1 MKVLSIVCLTVM
13 FVLIG
18 GVVWSEEPEA
28 DTSRF
33 FQLKD
38 VFELEFASDPQISP
52 DSTQIVYIRNFMDI
66 MTDRRRSDL
75 WIVDFSGRMHRPLTS
90 AGHGYSSPR
99 WSPDGTRICYA
110 SSENDS
116 TQLFV
121 RWMDTGQTAQV
132 TRLTESPGSLAWSP
146 NGRWLAFTMKV
157 REKPEPLVKL
167 PEKPDDAEWAK
178 PAKVID
184 KLLYRSDGK
193 GYLEDGYSQ
202 LFVVPA
208 EGGTPRQLTSGPYHH
223 NSRPS
228 WTPDSAAL
236 IFSANRH
243 DDWEY
248 DPVNSE
254 VYSVSIDD
262 RTITPLTDRHGP
274 DDGPV
279 VSPEGTRIAY
289 LGYDDQRLGHQN
301 NQIYLMNPDGS
312 DILQLTREFDHSAG
326 NLVWRAD
333 GQGLYFSFDKEG
345 DSKVGHIDLDGAVS
359 LVAENRGGTSLGRP
373 YSSGTFSVSRN
384 GGIAFTQTG
393 PHYPADVAV
402 IGSLDASA
410 VRVTNLNDDLFDHK
424 TLGDVEEIWYE
435 SSFDDRRIQAWI
447 VTPPEFDPEQR
458 YPLILE
464 IHGGPYANYGPR
476 FSAEIQLYAQAG
488 YVVLYSNPRG
498 STSYGEEFANL
509 IHYNYPGQDYD
520 DLMSGVDAVIERGYI
535 DEDRLYVT
543 GGSGGGVLSSWII
556 GKTDR
561 FRAAV
566 VAKPV
571 INWYSLAL
579 TTDIYNYMWKY
590 WFPDYPWEDPE
601 SYLERSPLSLVGN
614 VTTPT
619 MLIGGEL
626 DYRTPISE
634 SEQYYQALKLRKI
647 ETVLVRIPGASH
659 NIAARPSNLIAKVA
673 HVLKWFDSHGGE
685 EQNDNEPGGE

>member
-1 MKVLSIVCLTVM
+1 VKTLSIICLTIT
-13 FVLIG
+13 FVLVG
-18 GVVWSEEPEA
+18 SVAWSEELEA
-28 DTSRF
+28 GTSRF

-38 VFELEFASDPQISP
+38 VFELEFASDPRISP
-52 DSTQIVYIRNFMDI
+52 DGAQIVYIRNFMDI

-99 WSPDGTRICYA
+99 WSPDGTRIAYT
-110 SSENDS
+110 SSENDT

-121 RWMDTGQTAQV
+121 RWMDTGQTAQI

-146 NGRWLAFTMKV
+146 DGRWLAFTMKV
-157 REKPEPLVKL
+157 REKPEPLVKM
-167 PEKPDDAEWAK
+167 PDKPDDADWAK

-184 KLLYRSDGK
+184 KLLYRADGE
-193 GYLEDGYSQ
+193 GYIEDGYSQ

-223 NSRPS
+223 RSRPS
-228 WTPDSAAL
+228 WTPDSATL
-236 IFSANRH
+236 VFSANRH

-248 DPVNSE
+248 DPANSE
-254 VYSVSIDD
+254 VYRVSIDD
-262 RTITPLTDRHGP
+262 GSITALTDRHGP
-274 DDGPV
+274 DNGPV
-279 VSPEGTRIAY
+279 VSPDGTRIAY
-289 LGYDDQRLGHQN
+289 LGYDEQWLGHQN

-312 DILQLTREFDHSAG
+312 NNRQITRGFDHSAA
-326 NLVWRAD
+326 NLEWRAD
-333 GQGLYFSFDKEG
+333 GQGLYFFFDEEG
-345 DSKVGHIDLDGAVS
+345 DSKVGHITLDGAVS
-359 LVAENRGGTSLGRP
+359 VMAENLGGTSLGRP
-373 YSSGTFSVSRN
+373 YSSGSFSVSRT
-384 GGIAFTQTG
+384 GRIAFTQTG
-393 PHYPADVAV
+393 PHYPADVV
-402 IGSLDASA
+402 IAQSLDAPV
-410 VRVTNLNDDLFDHK
+410 VRLTYLNDDLFGHK

-435 SSFDDRRIQAWI
+435 SSFDGRRIHGWV
-447 VTPPEFDPEQR
+447 VTPPEFDREQQ

-488 YVVLYSNPRG
+488 YVVLYTNPRG
-498 STSYGEEFANL
+498 STSYGADFANL
-509 IHYNYPGQDYD
+509 IQYNYPGQDYD

-535 DEDRLYVT
+535 DENRLYVT

-571 INWYSLAL
+571 INWYSLTL
-579 TTDIYNYMWKY
+579 TTDIYNHMWKY
-590 WFPDYPWEDPE
+590 WFPDYPWEEPE
-601 SYLERSPLSLVGN
+601 SYLDRSPLSLVGN

-619 MLIGGEL
+619 MLMAGEL

-634 SEQYYQALKLRKI
+634 SEQYYQALKLRKV
-647 ETVLVRIPGASH
+647 ETVLVRIPGSSH

-673 HVLKWFDSHGGE
+673 HVLKWFDGHGEE
-685 EQNDNEPGGE
+685 EQNHVDPDSE

>member
-1 MKVLSIVCLTVM
+1 VKPLSIACLTVT
-13 FVLIG
+13 FVLVG
-18 GVVWSEEPEA
+18 SVVWSEEPEA

-52 DSTQIVYIRNFMDI
+52 DGAQIVYIRNFMDI

-75 WIVDFSGRMHRPLTS
+75 WIVDSSGTRHRPLTS

-99 WSPDGTRICYA
+99 WSPDGTRIAYA
-110 SSENDS
+110 SSENDA

-146 NGRWLAFTMKV
+146 DGRWLAFTMKV
-157 REKPEPLVKL
+157 KEKDEPLAKL

-184 KLLYRSDGK
+184 KLLYRADGE
-193 GYLEDGYSQ
+193 GYIEDGYSQ

-208 EGGTPRQLTSGPYHH
+208 EGGSPRQLTSGPYHH

-228 WTPDSAAL
+228 WTPDSANL
-236 IFSANRH
+236 VFSANRH

-254 VYSVSIDD
+254 VYRVSIDD
-262 RTITPLTDRHGP
+262 GVITALTDRHGP
-274 DDGPV
+274 DNGPV
-279 VSPEGTRIAY
+279 VSPDGARIAY
-289 LGYDDQRLGHQN
+289 LGYDEQWLGHQN
-301 NQIYLMNPDGS
+301 NQIYLMNMDGS
-312 DILQLTREFDHSAG
+312 NNRQLTREFDYSAG

-333 GQGLYFSFDKEG
+333 GQGLYFLFDEKG
-345 DSKVGHIDLDGAVS
+345 DSKVGLITLDGAVS
-359 LVAENRGGTSLGRP
+359 ILAENLGGTSLGRP
-373 YSSGTFSVSRN
+373 YSGGAFSVSRN
-384 GGIAFTQTG
+384 GRVAFTQTG

-402 IGSLDASA
+402 ALSLDAPV
-410 VRVTNLNDDLFDHK
+410 VRLTYLNDDLFGHK

-435 SSFDDRRIQAWI
+435 SSFDGRRIHGWV
-447 VTPPEFDPEQR
+447 VTPPEFDRGQQ

-488 YVVLYSNPRG
+488 YVVLYTNPRG
-498 STSYGEEFANL
+498 STSYGADFANL
-509 IHYNYPGQDYD
+509 IQYNYPGQDYD

-571 INWYSLAL
+571 INWYSLTL

-590 WFPDYPWEDPE
+590 WFRDYPWEDPD

-634 SEQYYQALKLRKI
+634 SEQYYQALKLRKV
-647 ETVLVRIPGASH
+647 EAVLVRIPGSSH

-685 EQNDNEPGGE
+685 EQNEVDPGSE